1 MKRRILS
8 GLFNFFLKLK
18 MKTYKINLVL
28 FLMISSNITGFSQQS
43 ITTLSMQ
50 IKKNISKFD
59 GYPFKDDTF
68 DADSLS
74 LVIANKLV
82 RLLKKT
88 TLSEKEAKRIGLEL
102 SIKTTDSSNIRIYNF
117 WYTSG
122 GTRAS
127 ITHPVIQWTNKEG
140 KLFAYNFSKYAN
152 CNFTQINRLSSTS
165 KTLYLLT
172 GHEPGNGAC
181 VQGFIYTIQ
190 IKGDYLILD
199 YPAFVSAPY
208 LFFCNVQID
217 FDKKKQQLDLSFD
230 TYRDMYYHTDE
241 QKYLKNK
248 ESIKKLN
255 DWFIQDT
262 ASVSVKLKFNDTRFQ
277 KIN

>member
-1 MKRRILS
+1 
-8 GLFNFFLKLK
+8 
-18 MKTYKINLVL
+18 MKTYKIGLVI
-28 FLMISSNITGFSQQS
+28 FLIICSNITGISQQN
-43 ITTLSMQ
+43 IKTLASQ

-74 LVIANKLV
+74 LVIANQLV
-82 RLLKKT
+82 RLLKKA
-88 TLSEKEAKRIGLEL
+88 TLSEKESKEIGLEL
-102 SIKTTDSSNIRIYNF
+102 SVKTTDSSNIRIYNF

-122 GTRAS
+122 GSRAS

-152 CNFTQINRLSSTS
+152 CEFTEINRLSSSS
-165 KTLYLLT
+165 KRLYLLT

-190 IKGDYLILD
+190 IKGGYLILD

-208 LFFCNVQID
+208 LGFCNVQID

-241 QKYLKNK
+241 KKYLKNK
-248 ESIKKLN
+248 KSIQKL
-255 DWFIQDT
+255 DAWFTQDT
-262 ASVSVKLKFNDTRFQ
+262 ATLSVKLKFNGNRFR
-277 KIN
+277 KVNY